1 MVVLGW
7 DFENKHQPHI
17 DEPMATLH
25 RLKPNPP
32 LKRRV
37 LVVEDDLDSVHSMA
51 LLIKMMGHEVQFAI
65 NGMAAIDIAR
75 TFRPDIIILDI
86 GLPDFK
92 GDHIARQ
99 LRYEPGL
106 ENTQFIAISGL
117 PEEHLE
123 SRALQAGCE
132 VFYRK
137 PIEPSVLEALLA
149 RSSDSKDP
157 GVKTPRA
164 APE

>member
-1 MVVLGW
+1 M
-7 DFENKHQPHI
+7 Q
-17 DEPMATLH
+17 A
-25 RLKPNPP
+25 RLNAS
-32 LKRRV
+32 RRV
-37 LVVEDDLDSVHSMA
+37 LVIDDDLDGMQTLA
-51 LLIKMMGHEVQFAI
+51 TLLRHMGHEVQFAI

-99 LRYEPGL
+99 LRFEPGL

-132 VFYRK
+132 EFYRK
-137 PIEPSVLEALLA
+137 PIEPAVLEALLA
-149 RSSDSKDP
+149 RPDR
-157 GVKTPRA
+157 GR
-164 APE
+164 

>member
-1 MVVLGW
+1 
-7 DFENKHQPHI
+7 
-17 DEPMATLH
+17 MATLH
-25 RLKPNPP
+25 RIKPNPAP
-32 LKRRV
+32 KRRI

-51 LLIKMMGHEVQFAI
+51 MLIKMMGHEVQFAI

-99 LRYEPGL
+99 LRFEPGL

-117 PEEHLE
+117 PEERMSMLGFP
-123 SRALQAGCE
+123 A
-132 VFYRK
+132 
-137 PIEPSVLEALLA
+137 A
-149 RSSDSKDP
+149 RSAFQRASKSPVRP
-157 GVKTPRA
+157 GTSSTLMP
-164 APE
+164 